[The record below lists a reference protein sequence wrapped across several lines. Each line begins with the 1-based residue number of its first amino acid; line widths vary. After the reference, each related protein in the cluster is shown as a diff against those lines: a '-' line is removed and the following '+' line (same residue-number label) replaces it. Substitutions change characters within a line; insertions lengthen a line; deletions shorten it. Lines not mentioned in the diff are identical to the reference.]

1 MSPERQ
7 GEIAAAISD
16 SIVGIFADS
25 YGRGSTKA
33 KTYFLDD
40 YVVTVLERHPPDR
53 GADPRHQRS
62 RGPRAHRALTFQE
75 AERDKFKQAVTDAS
89 GRKAVTYHSQVTF
102 HPCLGFE
109 IFVLEPQPDEAA

>member
-33 KTYFLDD
+33 KTYLLDD
-40 YVVTVLERHPPDR
+40 YVVTVLEDILPTVE
-53 GADPRHQRS
+53 QT
-62 RGPRAHRALTFQE
+62 L
-75 AERDKFKQAVTDAS
+75 VTNAREDLV
-89 GRKAVTYHSQVTF
+89 RTVR
-102 HPCLGFE
+102 
-109 IFVLEPQPDEAA
+109 